1 MPTALDF
8 VSLAS
13 QLESKDAFSI
23 CVHVRLKDE
32 EIHAD
37 GSLYKDSEH
46 KSLVD
51 AIMASVKVRHAAIR
65 KRSIAFSAVIPI
77 SDIFRL
83 PFVQSRMAAL
93 EVECCD

>member
-13 QLESKDAFSI
+13 QLEAKDAFSI

-51 AIMASVKVRHAAIR
+51 AIMASVKVRHVVQSG
-65 KRSIAFSAVIPI
+65 KTQCFWAVIPI
-77 SDIFRL
+77 PDIFRL
-83 PFVQSRMAAL
+83 PFVQLRMEAL
-93 EVECCD
+93 KVERCD

>member
-13 QLESKDAFSI
+13 QLEAKDAFSI

-51 AIMASVKVRHAAIR
+51 AIMASVKVRHVVQSG
-65 KRSIAFSAVIPI
+65 KTLWAVIPI
-77 SDIFRL
+77 PDMFRL
-83 PFVQSRMAAL
+83 PFVQLRMEANL
-93 EVECCD
+93 EVERCD